1 MIIVAG
7 GDSFVWGSELSDCR
21 HSGPNGHSKQ
31 TFTALL
37 SIGHEY
43 QCAALPGNSND
54 GIARMMI
61 NACEQN
67 KRKQQIALVSWT
79 FPGRYEFYIDTVQGA
94 KWEVINSWS
103 VGKQYTHDDDI
114 DKNKIVDV
122 FKNKADL
129 LGIGKFAESYF
140 ANIGFLEYWE
150 IYTALKE
157 IVYLQNYLIVN
168 KIPYL
173 FTCADN
179 AIFNC
184 HTISQADETITSL
197 YNQILFDNWYFFPPG
212 IGANQTTTPRGFYQW
227 AVENKY
233 KVGVTHPLEHAHK
246 DAAELIKEKFNEL
259 VTKSVQ
265 SN

>member
-7 GDSFVWGSELSDCR
+7 GDSFVWGSELSDCY
-21 HSGPNGHSKQ
+21 HTGKNGYSKQ

-43 QCAALPGNSND
+43 QCAAFPGNGND
-54 GIARMMI
+54 SIARMMI

-67 KRKQQIALVSWT
+67 KDKQQIALVSWT
-79 FPGRYEFYIDTVQGA
+79 FPGRYEFYIKTTQGA

-103 VGKQYTHDDDI
+103 VGKQYTDINDI
-114 DKNKIVDV
+114 DKNKIVGI

-157 IVYLQNYLIVN
+157 IVHLQNYLLAN

-173 FTCADN
+173 FTCVDN
-179 AIFNC
+179 VIFNC
-184 HTISQADETITSL
+184 YTISHADETIKSL
-197 YNQILFDNWYFFPPG
+197 HNQILFNNWYFFPPG
-212 IGANQTTTPRGFYQW
+212 IGINQTITPRGFYQW

-233 KVGVTHPLEHAHK
+233 KVGATHPLEHAHK
-246 DAAELIKEKFNEL
+246 DAALLIKEKFDEM
-259 VTKSVQ
+259 VKKSI
-265 SN
+265 

>member
-7 GDSFVWGSELSDCR
+7 GDSFIWGSELLDCY
-21 HSGPNGHSKQ
+21 HSGPDGYSKQ

-37 SIGHEY
+37 SAEYEY
-43 QCAALPGNSND
+43 QCAAFPGNSND
-54 GIARMMI
+54 GIARMTI

-67 KRKQQIALVSWT
+67 KGKQQVAFVSWT
-79 FPGRYEFYIDTVQGA
+79 FPGRYEFYIETAQGP
-94 KWEVINSWS
+94 KWEIINSWS
-103 VGKQYTHDDDI
+103 VGKQYSHNDDI
-114 DKNKIVDV
+114 DKNKVVDL
-122 FKNKADL
+122 FKNKVDI

-140 ANIGFLEYWE
+140 ANVGFLEYWE

-157 IVYLQNYLIVN
+157 VVYLQNYLIVN

-179 AIFNC
+179 VIFNC
-184 HTISQADETITSL
+184 YTISHADETIKSL
-197 YNQILFDNWYFFPPG
+197 YDQILFDNWYFFPPG
-212 IGANQTTTPRGFYQW
+212 QGANQTITPRGFYQW

-233 KVGVTHPLEHAHK
+233 KIGVTHPLEHAHK

-259 VTKSVQ
+259 VKKSIQ